1 MLLVLVISIIGLL
14 LVLPYV
20 LFVLLAYFFAVTGAA
35 AFLAQKVITGFGG
48 KENLML
54 AVTLGVV
61 GTTVVSQIPVA
72 GQLFML
78 VLMLFGLG
86 ASVMAV
92 ADWRS
97 RRREAA
103 AAQAAAQAAV
113 AAQYAAAGGA
123 AAQASVITPIVSTAP
138 DVPMSAGQAPAAT
151 VPQPATVPPGV
162 PAPAPPVEPAPPAE
176 PAPPTG
182 AEGDHL
188 E

>member
-1 MLLVLVISIIGLL
+1 M
-14 LVLPYV
+14 LPYV
-20 LFVLLAYFFAVTGAA
+20 LFVLLAYFFAVTGPA
-35 AFLAQKVITGFGG
+35 AFLAQKVTTGFGG

-61 GTTVVSQIPVA
+61 GTTIVSQIPVA

-78 VLMLFGLG
+78 ILMLFGLG
-86 ASVMAV
+86 ASVIAA
-92 ADWRS
+92 ADWRR

-138 DVPMSAGQAPAAT
+138 GVPIGAGPATAVA
-151 VPQPATVPPGV
+151 VPQPAAE
-162 PAPAPPVEPAPPAE
+162 APAVAPPAPPAE
-176 PAPPTG
+176 PAPPAG
-182 AEGDHL
+182 G
-188 E
+188 